1 MCAVTEILNLALRHV
16 AVANMC
22 GWVCPAS
29 IHQYARMDRGTF
41 EAFVPYEYEGKVVY
55 SFRCIACDDTH
66 VVRLEGPDAWTYPF
80 ELDSHYGTNCPFC
93 KNPCQ
98 LPEII
103 EPAPAE
109 QVCPCLSTVI

>member
-66 VVRLEGPDAWTYPF
+66 VVRLEGPDAWTYNKSF
-80 ELDSHYGTNCPFC
+80 ESPTTHPSILVYRGGA
-93 KNPCQ
+93 NPTAHICH
-98 LPEII
+98 
-103 EPAPAE
+103 
-109 QVCPCLSTVI
+109 